1 MPNWYDIQEFE
12 EPRYVIFRNILF
24 LYTFFYFAT
33 LTSLKYRS
41 LIKHSKQYE
50 LSEEFKFNKPQRL
63 YLPFHFKFPRWF
75 CWWNLWK
82 SCLGVFTFK
91 TFCKEIS
98 MKYSKDLHAK
108 ILIENDLR
116 TQYVVWKARPWCII
130 EGTIEWCDI
139 IVLLVEW
146 IWH

>member
-1 MPNWYDIQEFE
+1 
-12 EPRYVIFRNILF
+12 
-24 LYTFFYFAT
+24 
-33 LTSLKYRS
+33 
-41 LIKHSKQYE
+41 
-50 LSEEFKFNKPQRL
+50 
-63 YLPFHFKFPRWF
+63 
-75 CWWNLWK
+75 
-82 SCLGVFTFK
+82 
-91 TFCKEIS
+91 

-146 IWH
+146 FWHLKNGMFIFLESNVFMLLI